1 MQNIK
6 NKNKTEVAKNSPKR
20 TASKKEDF
28 TDKVKSFFGKLDSTW
43 GRLLLISA
51 FVIAGYKVGRLH
63 EEVIRLRELNE
74 MENKLNNALLDVRE
88 KYINEILDLKTEN
101 NLYKIKYEQKK

>member
-1 MQNIK
+1 M
-6 NKNKTEVAKNSPKR
+6 AKKSHKR
-20 TASKKEDF
+20 TVSSEEDF

-43 GRLLLISA
+43 GRLLLITA
-51 FVIAGYKVGRLH
+51 FVIAGYKVGRVH

-101 NLYKIKYEQKK
+101 NLYKIKYEQK